1 MITPQTTLAQLE
13 TIAREYRVQSI
24 LLERPPNG
32 RSGVACRMERV
43 DRVVV
48 VKTGATVAD
57 AIAAA
62 LAELAM
68 RPMVAIGGAT

>member
-1 MITPQTTLAQLE
+1 MITDKTTLAELE
-13 TIAREYRVQSI
+13 RIAREYRIQSI

-32 RSGVACRMERV
+32 RSGVAARLERA

-48 VKTGATVAD
+48 VRSGATVAD

-62 LAELAM
+62 LAELLT
-68 RPMVAIGGAT
+68 RPFVEQS